1 MDSHIHPPAPSA
13 DVDRFVIPED
23 SWGYWF
29 CDWFWYLRYLEMLLW
44 FSSRGPFRR
53 ANYPFLNRLLLF
65 AGSLGR
71 MAHTRFV
78 VEKNESSRS
87 AIIFGLCLMYL
98 LEGMMRAVEKQK
110 AFDSVLANS
119 AWSQLCSF
127 LTGLYLAPMLCPS
140 LARVYWEVFLA
151 PLMFYHIG
159 HWPVTFLIRMN
170 ATLESAARIL
180 WRPLRRWYRKLTKAY
195 EIARL
200 KRELH
205 LARFDAQV
213 YEDWGDRLLTA
224 LGGFRDKLA
233 KSRSALA
240 DWKRHDCE
248 RRRDEGTLQEEESEI
263 NPEDEILDTRPP
275 SPEKFWVP

>member
-53 ANYPFLNRLLLF
+53 ANFCFLNRLLLF
-65 AGSLGR
+65 AGSVGR
-71 MAHTRFV
+71 MSYTRSV
-78 VEKNESSRS
+78 VEKDESIRS
-87 AIIFGLCLMYL
+87 AIIVGLCLLYL
-98 LEGMMRAVEKQK
+98 LEGMSRAVEKQK

-119 AWSQLCSF
+119 ASSQLCSF

-140 LARVYWEVFLA
+140 LGQVYWEAFLA

-180 WRPLRRWYRKLTKAY
+180 RRPLRRWYRKLTKAN
-195 EIARL
+195 EIAWYRSEMARL
-200 KRELH
+200 ERD
-205 LARFDAQV
+205 ARV
-213 YEDWGDRLLTA
+213 YENWGYDQQKTLA
-224 LGGFRDKLA
+224 LA
-233 KSRSALA
+233 RSALA
-240 DWKRHDCE
+240 SWKRHDCV
-248 RRRDEGTLQEEESEI
+248 RRFEEGTLQEGESEI

-275 SPEKFWVP
+275 SPENYS